1 MQCNWMRFGCLA
13 LFGLMATS
21 SLACG
26 HDSQSE
32 EVGAIAYDIY
42 TAGMNVRQRSVK
54 ALRVDVPSVDELGDD
69 ELTSGAEDEARTEA
83 EANAGKIS
91 SDAEAYTYE
100 VEGETGKAM
109 VAVLAVAGRVGDI
122 ASEKFDVDFADFSL
136 DGVHRLS
143 GKLNYEALS
152 LSESTQAAVLRVAG
166 ELEIEGYPSTNL
178 SADLQIAVQETA
190 DKVLMTLDG
199 SAILDGVEMAFD
211 NAQVTFPAMDGDI
224 SSAH

>member
-1 MQCNWMRFGCLA
+1 
-13 LFGLMATS
+13 MATS
-21 SLACG
+21 PLACG
-26 HDSQSE
+26 QDSQND

-42 TAGMNVRQRSVK
+42 TAGMNVRQRSSK
-54 ALRVDVPSVDELGDD
+54 ALRVDVPSVDELGDA
-69 ELTSGAEDEARTEA
+69 ELGRDATDEAKAEA
-83 EANAGKIS
+83 EANGGQIS

-166 ELEIEGYPSTNL
+166 ELEIEGYPSNHL

-199 SAILDGVEMAFD
+199 SAILDGVEMEFD
-211 NAQVTFPAMDGDI
+211 HAQVTFPAAGVGL
-224 SSAH
+224 SGAR